1 MGWTAWI
8 LASAFLLALY
18 DLAKKASVR
27 DNAVLPVLLCSATC
41 GCAAFVAALAAAG
54 RLPATFAAVDGRVLA
69 LGAAK
74 SAIVSVSW
82 MFTFCA
88 LRTLPITI
96 ATPIRASAPALVF
109 AVALFAYGEVP
120 SAAQAVGMALVF
132 AGYWAFSWAGSH
144 EGVDFRHSRAVWC
157 AFAGMALSAGSALF
171 DKFVFQVANAP
182 VEPVQLVF
190 QAGVIVV
197 YAAAFAAVR
206 AVPALRG
213 GRAGRAFS
221 WRWTIPFV
229 GGLLMCADWLYFRG
243 LAIPDVP
250 VSVCSL
256 LRRFSVA
263 ITFAVGAVVFR
274 ETNLRRKSIALLLV
288 LAGVALLC
296 LGR

>member
-1 MGWTAWI
+1 MGWSAWI
-8 LASAFLLALY
+8 LLSACFLALY

-27 DNAVLPVLLCSATC
+27 ENAVLPVLLCSSTC
-41 GCAAFVAALAAAG
+41 GCAAFVAALAASG
-54 RLPATFAAVDGRVLA
+54 HLGAALAAIDGRVLA

-82 MFTFCA
+82 IFTFCA

-109 AVALFAYGEVP
+109 VVALFIYGEMP
-120 SAAQAVGMALVF
+120 SAVQAVGMALVF
-132 AGYWAFSWAGSH
+132 AGYWAFSWAGRH
-144 EGVDFRHSRAVWC
+144 EGIDFLRSHAVWC
-157 AFAGMALSAGSALF
+157 AVAGMALSAASALF
-171 DKFVFQVANAP
+171 DKFVFQVAKAP
-182 VEPVQLVF
+182 VEPTQLVF

-197 YAAAFAAVR
+197 YAVAFAATR
-206 AVPALRG
+206 AVPALRSG
-213 GRAGRAFS
+213 SAFS

-243 LAIPDVP
+243 LAIPGAP
-250 VSVCSL
+250 ISVCSL

-263 ITFAVGAVVFR
+263 ITFVVGALVFR
-274 ETNLRRKSIALLLV
+274 ETNLRRKSLALLLV

-296 LGR
+296 LA